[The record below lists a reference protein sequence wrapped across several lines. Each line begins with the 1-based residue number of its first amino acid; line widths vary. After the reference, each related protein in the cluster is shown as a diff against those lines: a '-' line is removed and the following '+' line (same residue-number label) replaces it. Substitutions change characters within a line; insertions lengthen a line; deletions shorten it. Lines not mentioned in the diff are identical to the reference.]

1 MEFSSGCVS
10 MEIPQPS
17 QVEENSL
24 DLEVQLGADHVGT
37 IRVSIGTKG
46 SISRFWNVFIS
57 YLEYAMGVDQL

>member
-10 MEIPQPS
+10 LEIPQP

-24 DLEVQLGADHVGT
+24 DLEVQLGADHVST

-46 SISRFWNVFIS
+46 SITRFWNVFIS
-57 YLEYAMGVDQL
+57 YLEYAMDVDQL